1 MTDSAT
7 LVANP
12 TAGQTKA
19 TPKEFADKLNNVV
32 VLIGHVCILN
42 RPTASVRGKPMLK
55 VCLAV
60 KRADNGFLPKKIR
73 EDGSEEPD
81 YPWIAAAGN
90 LATWLSENLR
100 LGDRLTIHGALTTRN
115 VSGNEMVLYG
125 SLLQQLR
132 TLLVQIQIDELL
144 NLGAEIPVS
153 LNHNDIPEALDAFLP
168 QGDRAPIH
176 QVARFLSEYLA
187 SSAKVRKRV
196 VVEVAPISI
205 TITHRDEE
213 KQLIAKVEP
222 GDFEVGVLPN
232 PTASMSDETA
242 APSGS
247 EFPESTAQPSIDPT
261 KKKKRH
267 GKHSPIAQE
276 PVV

>member
-1 MTDSAT
+1 MTDSAA

-19 TPKEFADKLNNVV
+19 APKEFADKLNNVV

-115 VSGNEMVLYG
+115 VNGNEMVLFG

-132 TLLVQIQIDELL
+132 TVLFQIQSDEVL
-144 NLGAEIPVS
+144 NLGAEIPVFI
-153 LNHNDIPEALDAFLP
+153 NPNDIPESLDAFLP

-176 QVARFLSEYLA
+176 QVARFLTEYLA

-196 VVEVAPISI
+196 VVEVAPINI

-222 GDFEVGVLPN
+222 GDFEVGVLPSSN
-232 PTASMSDETA
+232 ALLSDESSAT
-242 APSGS
+242 STIES
-247 EFPESTAQPSIDPT
+247 SESTAQPAIDPT
-261 KKKKRH
+261 KKKKRY
-267 GKHSPIAQE
+267 GKHSTKSQE